1 MKRPILILAFD
12 EAHILTESVHD
23 RNWSIYSELRRCL
36 SQLDTLPI
44 FTLFLSTAGKFRLF
58 SPERPSERSKRIVQG
73 HKRLLPP
80 ITETGFDQ
88 LALLAEEGQTTLE
101 QVVRDEWIYRLGR
114 PLYAFPTFA
123 FSEGLMPNFRVDLPP
138 AISFL
143 REMIGFEIHYW
154 NSLLTSCWVAPI
166 VSQQTTVTPR

>member
-1 MKRPILILAFD
+1 
-12 EAHILTESVHD
+12 VHD

-44 FTLFLSTAGKFRLF
+44 FTLFLSTAGKFRPF
-58 SPERPSERSKRIVQG
+58 SPERPWETSGRVVQG

-88 LALLAEEGQTTLE
+88 LALLVEEGRTTLE
-101 QVVRDEWIYRLGR
+101 EVVRDEWICRLGR

-123 FSEGLMPNFRVDLPP
+123 FGEGLMPNFRVDLPP
-138 AISFL
+138 AISFPKK
-143 REMIGFEIHYW
+143 INGFEIQYW
-154 NSLLTSCWVAPI
+154 NSLFTSCWVAPI
-166 VSQQTTVTPR
+166 VSKQTTATPR